1 MKKKFLHIILGMTT
15 VLISSSLYA
24 AETNSVTISYN
35 TKAYVS
41 PEAEA
46 EVSLNV
52 FEGETFNLIEESDHF
67 YGIEVDDELVYIYKD
82 DAMVEEEEEVV
93 EEIVEEV
100 KEEAKEE
107 VTPVQ
112 EKEEVKQA
120 PVVQKVDKGQQ
131 VVDYAKQ
138 FIGTPYVSGGNSLK
152 SGVDCSGFTQQVY
165 LNFGVKLQR
174 SSRSQYASNGYSVK
188 KSELQPGDLVFYGYS
203 NVSHVAIY
211 VGNNKV
217 IHSPV
222 PGKSVCIAPLWQRGD
237 ANIIGCKRI
246 FN

>member
-52 FEGETFNLIEESDHF
+52 FEGETFNLIEENDQY
-67 YGIEVDDELVYIYKD
+67 YGIEVDDELVYIYKE
-82 DAMVEEEEEVV
+82 DATVEKEEEVAEDTV
-93 EEIVEEV
+93 EEIEEV
-100 KEEAKEE
+100 KEEVVPEQK
-107 VTPVQ
+107 
-112 EKEEVKQA
+112 KEEVKKA

-211 VGNNKV
+211 VGNDKV
-217 IHSPV
+217 IHAPV